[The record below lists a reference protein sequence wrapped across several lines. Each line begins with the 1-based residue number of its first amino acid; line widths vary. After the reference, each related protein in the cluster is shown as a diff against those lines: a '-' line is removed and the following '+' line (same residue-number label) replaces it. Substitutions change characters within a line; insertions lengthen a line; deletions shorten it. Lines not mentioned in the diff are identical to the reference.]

1 MCISILVFFTII
13 SLKKKVNFNDWFE
26 LIYVIENIIDMFK
39 KEMVNYK
46 YCKNMGLI
54 FLII

>member
-1 MCISILVFFTII
+1 MCISILVFFMII